1 MQELVQQGLI
11 ERKTGEQGVSYLL
24 AEEALFSQ
32 TRMKA
37 IESSEDPCILK
48 CVRVL
53 YNGKIK
59 LVYLTGGYRRLD
71 QCLPGMKSGDY
82 RALAGAMM
90 REVLFI
96 RGNSILSCG
105 CIDLSADRVFVDW
118 SEKDVRLVCLPV
130 RDKVP
135 IPEAEFESMLREKLL
150 QWGSLLPPEEQSGL
164 EELNEQLSDPT
175 ESLQTLA
182 EHFASY
188 RHRAPMPGPMRREAG
203 QMKLE
208 LSSVGT
214 VPPVAFVVDHT
225 PFLIGREW
233 GTVDGAIPGEY
244 PRVGR
249 KHCRIEAGPGGY
261 QVVDVN
267 SKNGT
272 WVNDVKLQPLVPA
285 ELAHGS
291 VLRLANVSFAVRIT
305 GGGA

>member
-24 AEEALFSQ
+24 AEETLFSQ

-59 LVYLTGGYRRLD
+59 LVYLTSAYRRLD
-71 QCLPGMKSGDY
+71 QCLPGMKSGYY
-82 RALAGAMM
+82 RTLAGALMK
-90 REVLFI
+90 EVLFI

-130 RDKVP
+130 RERVP
-135 IPEAEFESMLREKLL
+135 MPEAEFESMFREKLL
-150 QWGSLLPPEEQSGL
+150 QWGRQLPPEEQGGL
-164 EELNEQLSDPT
+164 EELNAQLSDPAK
-175 ESLQTLA
+175 SLQEMA
-182 EHFASY
+182 AHFGPR
-188 RHRAPMPGPMRREAG
+188 RHRDQAADPVRRETG
-203 QMKLE
+203 GTQLV
-208 LSSVGT
+208 LTSVGT
-214 VPPVAFVVDHT
+214 VPPVTLVVEHT

-233 GTVDGAIPGEY
+233 GAVDGAIPSEY
-244 PRVGR
+244 LRVGR
-249 KHCRIEAGPGGY
+249 KHCRIEAGPEGY
-261 QVVDVN
+261 RVVDVN

-272 WVNDVKLQPLVPA
+272 WVDDRKLQPLVPA
-285 ELAHGS
+285 ELPGGS